1 MKTRPHNRLFA
12 TFSAKLRTLSILF
25 FTALFSVGAL
35 AQLCATSVVPPA
47 VVNGVTVTSTSTG
60 GVGTYPTA
68 FTSCAYTTPANSMY
82 FGFGGAFT
90 YTFLFSQP
98 VNNVVFVMTAAGQ
111 PGNEEFTI
119 TTNSGIPTIV
129 DLGSCFTTIVGNTIF
144 SGLGSGPMGG
154 GGIFEIV
161 GTGSYTSLT
170 ISGPGG
176 LAGSLF
182 ALCENSVVPNP
193 SGITSTDASCFGACD
208 GTADIVPGNLPPYSY
223 LWDAAAGNSTSS
235 SMTGLCAG
243 TYTVQVTDGA
253 GTVEVLSVTID
264 QPTQVQGTVTAQTNV
279 LCAGNTTGSVT
290 ISASGGTG
298 PYSYN
303 IGSGP
308 SASGTFSGLAA
319 GNYTVTVLD
328 AEGCSATVPITITEP
343 APLTLTLVNQ
353 NNPSCAA
360 GTNGS
365 IEVQANGGTGAY
377 TYTLNGASASASGL
391 YQNLAAGSYTL
402 SVTDANA
409 CVVAATVAVTLT
421 DPAPII
427 GTIDSQT
434 PTTCFGDTDGSVIV
448 SASGGNGALSYDI
461 GGGAVANGAFSG
473 LTAGT
478 YNITIT
484 DAGGCTT
491 VVPVTITEPIAVML
505 NLVSQTN
512 PSCPTDTDG
521 SLEVLAVG
529 GTAGYTYT
537 INGGT
542 PSTSGLYQNL
552 SAATYILSATDVN
565 GCTASST
572 ISVTLDEPTPISGN
586 IASQTNVSCFGDAD
600 GNVNIGASGGTGAL
614 TFDIGQG
621 AGVSGIF
628 SGLSAGNYTITIA
641 DAVGC
646 STTIP
651 VSITEPTQLTL
662 NLLNQTDATC
672 PSNDNGSIEVQANG
686 GTVAY
691 TYTLNGGAASAS
703 GLYQN
708 LIPGT
713 YTLSVTDFNGC
724 SASADFTLIGSPLIA
739 AMETVV
745 NEWCAGD
752 CNGSIDIVPSQG
764 TAPFSF
770 SIDNCTTLLPSGS
783 FTDLCAGTYAICVVD
798 ANGCLYNTTAVV
810 GTENPA
816 SDPTMTPIGPLCLN
830 DDPVA
835 IDAVDAGVFSGNG
848 VVGTTFIPQL
858 AGPGTHTITN
868 LVNANCGGVATM
880 DIIVYPLPTVSFE
893 ADVVSGCSPLTVA
906 FTSTGDPV
914 VSYQWSFGDGFHP
927 DNSATVDYTFV
938 EPGYYDVLLIAT
950 DVNGCTNSADYSNYI
965 HALEDPIADF
975 SFDPSKPTT
984 MNPLVSFNN
993 LSSGATQWE
1002 WTFDTL
1008 GTATTAEPTFT
1019 FPDET
1024 AGYMI
1029 TLVAISPD
1037 GCSDTI
1043 RKPLLI
1049 HPEPLVFVPN
1059 TFTPDG
1065 NEFNQI
1071 FSPSIDGIDSYHYH
1085 LTIFNRWGELIFES
1099 FDPALGWDGTYKG
1112 RVVQEGNYNWHI
1124 VLDEIYSAT
1133 RTEFYGTVL
1142 LMR

>member
-1 MKTRPHNRLFA
+1 MKTRPHNILFEI
-12 TFSAKLRTLSILF
+12 FSAKFRTLSILF
-25 FTALFSVGAL
+25 FGAFISFGAL

-111 PGNEEFTI
+111 PGNEEFSI

-193 SGITSTDASCFGACD
+193 SGVTSTDASCFGACD

-235 SMTGLCAG
+235 SVAGLCAG

-264 QPTQVQGTVTAQTNV
+264 QPTQVQGTITAQTNV

-298 PYSYN
+298 PYTYD

-308 SASGTFSGLAA
+308 SASGTFSALGA
-319 GNYTVTVLD
+319 GNYTVTILD

-343 APLTLTLVNQ
+343 
-353 NNPSCAA
+353 
-360 GTNGS
+360 
-365 IEVQANGGTGAY
+365 
-377 TYTLNGASASASGL
+377 
-391 YQNLAAGSYTL
+391 
-402 SVTDANA
+402 
-409 CVVAATVAVTLT
+409 
-421 DPAPII
+421 
-427 GTIDSQT
+427 
-434 PTTCFGDTDGSVIV
+434 
-448 SASGGNGALSYDI
+448 
-461 GGGAVANGAFSG
+461 
-473 LTAGT
+473 
-478 YNITIT
+478 
-484 DAGGCTT
+484 
-491 VVPVTITEPIAVML
+491 
-505 NLVSQTN
+505 
-512 PSCPTDTDG
+512 
-521 SLEVLAVG
+521 
-529 GTAGYTYT
+529 
-537 INGGT
+537 
-542 PSTSGLYQNL
+542 
-552 SAATYILSATDVN
+552 
-565 GCTASST
+565 
-572 ISVTLDEPTPISGN
+572 
-586 IASQTNVSCFGDAD
+586 
-600 GNVNIGASGGTGAL
+600 
-614 TFDIGQG
+614 
-621 AGVSGIF
+621 
-628 SGLSAGNYTITIA
+628 
-641 DAVGC
+641 
-646 STTIP
+646 
-651 VSITEPTQLTL
+651 TQLTL
-662 NLLNQTDATC
+662 DLLNQTDATC
-672 PSNDNGSIEVQANG
+672 PSNDNGSIEVQASG
-686 GTVAY
+686 GTAPY
-691 TYTLNGGAASAS
+691 TYTINGGGASGS

-713 YTLSVTDFNGC
+713 YTLSVTDLNGC
-724 SASADFTLIGSPLIA
+724 SVSADFTLIGSPLIA
-739 AMETVV
+739 ATETVV
-745 NEWCAGD
+745 NESCIGD
-752 CNGSIDIVPSQG
+752 CSGSIDIVTSQG

-770 SIDNCTTLLPSGS
+770 SIDNCTTLLPSGT
-783 FTDLCAGTYAICVVD
+783 FTDLCTGTYAICVVD
-798 ANGCLYNTTAVV
+798 ANGCLYNATVV
-810 GTENPA
+810 VETETPPSNPA
-816 SDPTMTPIGPLCLN
+816 MTPIDPLCLN

-848 VVGTTFIPQL
+848 VVGTNFIPQL

-868 LVNANCGGVATM
+868 LVSADCGGVATM
-880 DIIVYPLPTVSFE
+880 DVIVYPLPTVSFE
-893 ADVVSGCSPLTVA
+893 ADVVSGCSPLEVA
-906 FTSTGDPV
+906 FNSTGDPV
-914 VSYQWSFGDGFHP
+914 VSYQWSFGDGFHT
-927 DNSATVDYTFV
+927 DNSANVDYTFV

-950 DVNGCTNSADYSNYI
+950 DANGCTNSANYSNYI

-975 SFDPSKPTT
+975 SFEPSKPTT

-993 LSSGATQWE
+993 LSSGSTQWE
-1002 WTFDTL
+1002 WAFDTL
-1008 GTATTAEPTFT
+1008 GTATTSEPTFM

-1024 AGYMI
+1024 GAYMI
-1029 TLVAISPD
+1029 TLIAISSD
-1037 GCSDTI
+1037 GCYDTI

-1065 NEFNQI
+1065 NEFNQT

-1099 FDPALGWDGTYKG
+1099 FDPAFGWDGTYKG
-1112 RVVQEGNYNWHI
+1112 RVAQEGTYNWHI
-1124 VLDEIYSAT
+1124 VLDEIYSAI